1 MNVCYSDSDPER
13 IPANWFALSQLD
25 EYKDYVG
32 FWEGAFNHG
41 RKIWRSTNHSVM
53 NSHGVGGGA
62 VWYGYYSPVQR
73 EILLSR
79 IYKLSGR
86 EEEYS
91 LQTFLDWDVIN
102 RETDIYYKAL
112 DTK

>member
-1 MNVCYSDSDPER
+1 MA
-13 IPANWFALSQLD
+13 I
-25 EYKDYVG
+25 
-32 FWEGAFNHG
+32 
-41 RKIWRSTNHSVM
+41 I
-53 NSHGVGGGA
+53 
-62 VWYGYYSPVQR
+62 VQR